1 MISGVSAS
9 CVILCFLF
17 LEQKCWYS
25 GREAACPC
33 IRRPQK
39 KLEWIGGQ
47 KKKKEGYCL
56 IGPLTFLR
64 ENQDLKNAIP
74 VPTTLEQAKLFY
86 NSSNNRKNVYL

>member
-1 MISGVSAS
+1 MISGVSVS

-25 GREAACPC
+25 GRETACPC

-39 KLEWIGGQ
+39 RSSGLG
-47 KKKKEGYCL
+47 
-56 IGPLTFLR
+56 GPLPFLR

-74 VPTTLEQAKLFY
+74 VPTTLEKAKLFY